1 MINIDIPL
9 GKRTKEYRFF
19 EMLPAILSYG
29 SIILLIVLSLINPL
43 WAAIYLLLFILT
55 QFIKAL
61 GIAFRTI
68 HGRGL
73 LDKAQK
79 VDWAM
84 RLADLKD
91 PIKNAQKRKEELKSN
106 QSWRFNVHVD
116 NLARLA
122 KDAGE
127 YPKPDDIYNAVI
139 IAAYNE
145 GIEVIEPTVKS
156 VLDSDYDMKKVILIF
171 AYEGRD
177 GAQSEEACLELV
189 KKYGKKFKH
198 AYAVKHPL
206 NEGEVRGKGGNITYA
221 GRYLE
226 KWLKEQSI
234 AAKKVIVT
242 TLDSDNRPHKS
253 YFSYVTYEYIVHP
266 DRLRVAFQP
275 ISLFL
280 NNIWD
285 APAPMRVVATGNSF
299 WNIISSTRPYSLR
312 NFASHS
318 QGMDALEKMDFW
330 SVRTI
335 VEDGHQYWRSY
346 FFFNGDYSVVPVYVP
361 IYQDAVLT
369 ESYKKTLKAQF
380 VQLRRWAYGASDIAY
395 VATRIFTRNRKVPFF
410 PALARLIR
418 LIDGHVSLAA
428 MPLIIAF
435 GAWVPLFLNS
445 AASRSIIAHEL
456 PVAVS
461 RIQQLALIGIV
472 ITVFLSFKMLP
483 PRPARYKRHRSVF
496 MALQWFLMPV
506 TAICY
511 TSSSAFYSQT
521 RLLFGKYLDK
531 FDVTQKSV
539 KKDKK

>member
-1 MINIDIPL
+1 
-9 GKRTKEYRFF
+9 
-19 EMLPAILSYG
+19 
-29 SIILLIVLSLINPL
+29 
-43 WAAIYLLLFILT
+43 T

-68 HGRGL
+68 HGRNL
-73 LDKAQK
+73 LDRAQK
-79 VDWAM
+79 VDWAT
-84 RLADLKD
+84 RLGDLEDPAKNAPKRQEDLKH
-91 PIKNAQKRKEELKSN
+91 NE
-106 QSWRFNVHVD
+106 SWRFKVHVE
-116 NLARLA
+116 NLQRLA
-122 KDAGE
+122 GADEK
-127 YPKPDDIYNAVI
+127 YPKPSEIFNAVI

-145 GIEVIEPTVKS
+145 DIAVIEPTVKA
-156 VLDSDYDMKKVILIF
+156 VIESDYDMKKTILIF

-189 KKYGKKFKH
+189 EKYGNKFKYAH
-198 AYAVKHPL
+198 AVKHPL
-206 NEGEVRGKGGNITYA
+206 TEGEVRGKGGNITYA
-221 GRYLE
+221 GKYLE

-234 AAKKVIVT
+234 DSNNVIVT
-242 TLDSDNRPHKS
+242 TLDSDNRPHKT

-318 QGMDALEKMDFW
+318 QVMKALEMMNFW

-346 FFFNGDYSVVPVYVP
+346 FFFNGRYSVIPIYVP

-380 VQLRRWAYGASDIAY
+380 IQLRRWAYGASDIAY
-395 VATRIFTRNRKVPFF
+395 VATNIFTRDRKVPFF

-435 GAWVPLFLNS
+435 G
-445 AASRSIIAHEL
+445 
-456 PVAVS
+456 
-461 RIQQLALIGIV
+461 
-472 ITVFLSFKMLP
+472 
-483 PRPARYKRHRSVF
+483 
-496 MALQWFLMPV
+496 
-506 TAICY
+506 
-511 TSSSAFYSQT
+511 
-521 RLLFGKYLDK
+521 
-531 FDVTQKSV
+531 
-539 KKDKK
+539 